1 METVDS
7 IKVRVG
13 IGALIIAG
21 LAVVFVIT
29 RHVTPLPPL
38 PTTSLTFLG
47 RTNLRPIGIM
57 TAFSISNGS
66 PSRLLYD
73 PVTVEYRTSNEWVAV
88 PSASIVNRVGIVA
101 PGQAYVFFVPGAVT
115 NHSLRIKM
123 VCREHAGTERLLF
136 KEESFVRKISG
147 GKTDAWLGKRYG
159 GTLNETTK

>member
-1 METVDS
+1 METADS

-13 IGALIIAG
+13 IGAVIIAG

-73 PVTVEYRTSNEWVAV
+73 PVIVEYRTSNEWLQFLPPQSSTV
-88 PSASIVNRVGIVA
+88 
-101 PGQAYVFFVPGAVT
+101 
-115 NHSLRIKM
+115 
-123 VCREHAGTERLLF
+123 
-136 KEESFVRKISG
+136 
-147 GKTDAWLGKRYG
+147 
-159 GTLNETTK
+159 